1 MSVFGCLKVYELPR
15 YVIIPQLYKAAG
27 KRFETSLNRDI
38 CTKQV
43 LFVQLLKKLK
53 YCNISYFKAME

>member
-15 YVIIPQLYKAAG
+15 YVVIPQLYKTAG

-43 LFVQLLKKLK
+43 LFVQLLKK
-53 YCNISYFKAME
+53 